1 MIEDF
6 IHSLQAAETE
16 AGDLVE
22 KAQQKARE
30 IEQEG
35 EAALG
40 RMKAERDAALAEQLA
55 AIDEEAD
62 GQIAE
67 AERLS
72 HVELAREL
80 ELLDDRV
87 AARRPDCLKA
97 LLSRLLSL

>member
-22 KAQQKARE
+22 KARQKARE

-35 EAALG
+35 ESALG
-40 RMKAERDAALAEQLA
+40 RMKADRDAALAKQLA
-55 AIDEEAD
+55 AIDREAE

-67 AERLS
+67 AERLA
-72 HVELAREL
+72 HAELAREL
-80 ELLDDRV
+80 ELLDRRV
-87 AARRPDCLKA
+87 EARRPDCLKA
-97 LLSRLLSL
+97 LLSRLLS

>member
-6 IHSLQAAETE
+6 IHSLQAAEME

-35 EAALG
+35 QSALG
-40 RMKAERDAALAEQLA
+40 RMKVVADAELAEQLA
-55 AIDEEAD
+55 AIDQEA
-62 GQIAE
+62 GRQISE

-72 HVELAREL
+72 SEELAREL
-80 ELLDDRV
+80 ELLDRRV
-87 AARRPDCLKA
+87 ETRRPDCLKT
-97 LLSRLLSL
+97 LLSRLLSQ